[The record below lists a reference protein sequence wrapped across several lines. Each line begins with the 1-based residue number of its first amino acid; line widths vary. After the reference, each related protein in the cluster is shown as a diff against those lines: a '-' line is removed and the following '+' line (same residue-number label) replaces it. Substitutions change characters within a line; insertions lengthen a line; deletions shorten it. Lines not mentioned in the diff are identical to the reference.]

1 VKTVCQQ
8 QTRKARPASPHMMV
22 GTRLM
27 GRKIPLPAKIK
38 LGRCSAQTQNIID
51 ICKNITDICRN
62 INEICKN
69 ITDILS
75 FIRTTAV
82 FSPQPG

>member
-1 VKTVCQQ
+1 
-8 QTRKARPASPHMMV
+8 MMV
-22 GTRLM
+22 ETRLM
-27 GRKIPLPAKIK
+27 GKELPLPPNIK
-38 LGRCSAQTQNIID
+38 LGRCSDQTQNIIE

-62 INEICKN
+62 INGICKN